1 MMKISKNIFCL
12 FGFFYFDDKKERMSW
27 WWESFEDWN
36 INVEDNLIPSIDC
49 SCDSTDRSLKK
60 VRSLV
65 VHWCKYNQWEFTRI
79 IKRGQYSSNDVHT
92 HLRLLMMCV
101 FRRKKKNFR
110 SKLLILSLVIR
121 TSSRISARFSM
132 FVLDIEQLYS
142 LNDRFL
148 SLSLLPGQ
156 LELFSFSLFSH
167 SFICVHICM
176 SVTRFFFFSSSAL
189 EIWKYLLLLFFCS
202 KRISL
207 MIISYLLPLFVFLE
221 LIRYDQGKERARAS
235 MCRQKSFTTFSLCF
249 DWVKK

>member
-148 SLSLLPGQ
+148 SLSPTWSIGIVLFLS
-156 LELFSFSLFSH
+156 LFSFFHL
-167 SFICVHICM
+167 
-176 SVTRFFFFSSSAL
+176 
-189 EIWKYLLLLFFCS
+189 CS
-202 KRISL
+202 Y
-207 MIISYLLPLFVFLE
+207 MY
-221 LIRYDQGKERARAS
+221 ERH
-235 MCRQKSFTTFSLCF
+235 
-249 DWVKK
+249 